1 MTSDTDILRKVQQAF
16 LGCRRPEHFTDHTHC
31 EECAEYDELL
41 RSRDIHSLRMEDV
54 GIPAWDP
61 ICFATSEGFNYY
73 FPALARLS
81 LDEPDAVHGWYGTVL
96 LFHLIGDGRR
106 NRRFLAC
113 THEQQRAVVHLLQHL
128 VETRAA
134 IANEHGST
142 DDLLQAHEIWS
153 DDSHEPL
160 SAD

>member
-1 MTSDTDILRKVQQAF
+1 
-16 LGCRRPEHFTDHTHC
+16 
-31 EECAEYDELL
+31 
-41 RSRDIHSLRMEDV
+41 MEDV